1 MFTITAVVNDPPTDL
16 PFKQEPEIEAPPVDY
31 EPSPL
36 PEYTTDDTEVRFA
49 DEVEDAALPSELN
62 GERDELPA
70 CFLVPVPSP
79 PDYLFASFLVGAALG
94 AVMTIAFSSTPLR
107 DLE

>member
-1 MFTITAVVNDPPTDL
+1 MFTISALVNDPPADL
-16 PFKQEPEIEAPPVDY
+16 PFKQEPKIEAPPVDY
-31 EPSPL
+31 EPSPM

-49 DEVEDAALPSELN
+49 GEVDEVPPPEVH
-62 GERDELPA
+62 GKCGELPA